1 MLISIDPAM
10 IQTYLLPFSLV
21 SVLFW
26 LNLAVR
32 TWCAS
37 RRRSRC
43 TFDLP
48 QGTASLLTIE
58 NWCQRY
64 GYTLRSSSSRRR
76 SYQRG
81 HALWYG
87 APRIEVFQSGTAWEW
102 QLQAYIRLKSGVF
115 SGELA
120 LDEQALHPL
129 GSGDSK
135 IEILPMRLLN
145 TRRLE
150 FNRLLKTLNLPLLP

>member
-1 MLISIDPAM
+1 M
-10 IQTYLLPFSLV
+10 IKTYLLLFSLV

-26 LNLAVR
+26 LNLAGR

-48 QGTASLLTIE
+48 HATASLSIIE
-58 NWCQRY
+58 HWCKRY
-64 GYTLRSSSSRRR
+64 GYTLYSSSSTRRC
-76 SYQRG
+76 YQRG
-81 HALWYG
+81 SCLWYG

-102 QLQAYIRLKSGVF
+102 QLQAYVQFKSGVI

-120 LDEQALHPL
+120 LDEHALHPL

-145 TRRLE
+145 THRLE